1 MSSGMPAIWHG
12 ESLGERPLIEWLGRA
27 MRMAVDAVLPPL
39 CLSCGSLVSEPG
51 ALCPECWGKVGF
63 LAAPL
68 CQCCGTPFEVEL
80 GPDALCG
87 RCMDEPPVWRKAR
100 AVFRYEEASK
110 PLVLRFKH
118 ADRIEGAPAFARWM
132 ARAGA
137 DLLAEADLLVP
148 VPLHPLRLLAR
159 RYNQAAVLANALGK
173 LAGRRVEPDALIR
186 KRRTPVQGQLTRE
199 ERRRNVKGAFAVR
212 PRRLAALQGKTILL
226 IDDVLTTGATA
237 GECARV
243 LTKAGAASVD
253 VLTLGRVVLG

>member
-1 MSSGMPAIWHG
+1 MD
-12 ESLGERPLIEWLGRA
+12 WLGRA
-27 MRMAVDAVLPPL
+27 IRMAVDAVLPPI
-39 CLSCGSLVSEPG
+39 CLSCGALVSEPG
-51 ALCPECWGKVGF
+51 ALCPECWAKVGF
-63 LAAPL
+63 LAAPQ
-68 CQCCGTPFEVEL
+68 CQCCGTPFDVEL

-87 RCMDEPPVWRKAR
+87 RCMDEPPVWRRAR
-100 AVFRYEEASK
+100 AVFAYDDSSK

-137 DLLAEADLLVP
+137 DLLAEADIIVP
-148 VPLHPLRLLAR
+148 VPLHSWRLLAR

-173 LAGRRVEPDALIR
+173 LAGKPVAPDALVR
-186 KRRTPVQGQLTRE
+186 QRRTPVQGHLTRE
-199 ERRRNVKGAFAVR
+199 QRLRNVKGAFTIR
-212 PRRLAALQGKTILL
+212 PRRLAAIKDKHVLL
-226 IDDVLTTGATA
+226 IDDVLTTGATV